1 MSVDVTKLS
10 DKELKE
16 KLTDL
21 GHGSGRIT
29 ATTRQ
34 VYENLLEKLMGA
46 AVATDKIEEPKTPP
60 PTTKTPPAALSTPTT
75 RGALKRS
82 AEENQTVS
90 EETFSVPSDK
100 KKKGERD

>member
-1 MSVDVTKLS
+1 MSFDISKLS

-46 AVATDKIEEPKTPP
+46 ATGKQVGGGFNLKISNDTHFFGKS
-60 PTTKTPPAALSTPTT
+60 K
-75 RGALKRS
+75 LK
-82 AEENQTVS
+82 
-90 EETFSVPSDK
+90 FSK
-100 KKKGERD
+100 FLEIFRYF